1 MRRLLGLLL
10 PAYLAIASPWLDGSV
25 HSPNNTLFTWE
36 DAGSDLPIGTYIAT
50 GVSGIIKLAEYLAD
64 QTEVE
69 IMHLLISDSTI
80 EDVDTRHGYRA
91 MSLLDDEGDVSS
103 ACDASP
109 DSENPRTAA
118 LRGRV
123 YPSLQQLTVRR
134 SESPEWSQS
143 LGPLDHGHA
152 LPRRYTLSHRFFRLQ
167 RLAVA
172 GWVFEHFPHLT
183 HLRITGLAGA
193 YRLPA
198 EMAPNTYRSAGWM
211 ARLALPGLPPAP
223 STLTVIVQPGFNP
236 MFYGGWCG
244 TPGIEYDELFRAL
257 QIHPPQRQIQRSI
270 RRDASGDPPAI
281 EPPRGTA
288 YSRQVSPRSRLPRI
302 RGRAGDI
309 TTPARDRGIRD
320 GVRGG
325 EGAWG
330 VPRPASEQE
339 RCLFPTALWYS
350 SKDSEELETTRVDS
364 MDGLI
369 DFPLES
375 TDHSLSAMAAESE
388 GNAGSFMP
396 TMATEYI
403 GCASGL
409 LRKSGSYF
417 LVDIGPVGPALAM

>member
-91 MSLLDDEGDVSS
+91 MSLLDDEGDVVIERELTPEEKVAVQDARSHNARIELRLRQAVCDTVAPLRRILDKAAPS
-103 ACDASP
+103 LRTLSFLAYISNFPTELSCDASP

-143 LGPLDHGHA
+143 LGPLDHATHFPVVTHYHTVFPDYRG
-152 LPRRYTLSHRFFRLQ
+152 SQ
-167 RLAVA
+167 SLA
-172 GWVFEHFPHLT
+172 GYLNHFPHLT

-211 ARLALPGLPPAP
+211 ARWLMEKILNLAQAALPG
-223 STLTVIVQPGFNP
+223 
-236 MFYGGWCG
+236 
-244 TPGIEYDELFRAL
+244 
-257 QIHPPQRQIQRSI
+257 
-270 RRDASGDPPAI
+270 
-281 EPPRGTA
+281 
-288 YSRQVSPRSRLPRI
+288 
-302 RGRAGDI
+302 
-309 TTPARDRGIRD
+309 
-320 GVRGG
+320 
-325 EGAWG
+325 
-330 VPRPASEQE
+330 
-339 RCLFPTALWYS
+339 
-350 SKDSEELETTRVDS
+350 
-364 MDGLI
+364 
-369 DFPLES
+369 
-375 TDHSLSAMAAESE
+375 
-388 GNAGSFMP
+388 
-396 TMATEYI
+396 
-403 GCASGL
+403 
-409 LRKSGSYF
+409 
-417 LVDIGPVGPALAM
+417 